1 MEELQKLNSIIDID
15 KEILSTLPKNNKK
28 NKTAYLNKVNEIKD
42 EFKEIKVNILSE
54 IKIRYNKII
63 DVHPNQK
70 IDEIREELQSNE
82 NVQYLI
88 NDIDTAYEKM
98 DLDKGLVNLE
108 QYQRKDLKDV
118 NENIAYCIDRFK
130 QVGINL
136 EQKDFDYSNFVNE
149 YLSVFFDEME
159 IGDINSKNIKDK
171 FDEIYWQ
178 CPDLIIQIALNFK
191 YLYLKYEQ
199 KITKYF
205 TEQRSKLLKKHTGEE
220 IRDRFMD
227 LQKELEVA
235 TSLDGYS
242 VFQRLLNKELSTKD
256 FTEKSIIQRYEMFV
270 SEEKI
275 NLSDEQEM
283 NEIDSNLKKLLNG
296 LYEYKKYLE
305 FKFIIDE
312 VKQIYEKNEKV
323 KSSYEKIKRQILMK
337 EKNRIRINLKISKQN
352 TSDNSYRNNL
362 TQREGLINELKGL
375 YDELDENKIIDM
387 VTKKLNPNSTIYD
400 VIDLVGSFYEF
411 LYSFILKAKENIED
425 EEIDK
430 LIDDINEF
438 RKFPYCTIMKNISV
452 SDERDIAIM
461 IKEMYQL
468 LGINIS
474 SDLNEDDIDG
484 IIDILNKMMISHN
497 IRKNKIDISTIDSA
511 LEFKTIIKN
520 NTEQN

>member
-28 NKTAYLNKVNEIKD
+28 NKAAFLNKVNEIED
-42 EFKEIKVNILSE
+42 EFVDIKIKILSE
-54 IKIRYNKII
+54 IKQRYNRII
-63 DVHPNQK
+63 DVHSNQK
-70 IDEIREELQSNE
+70 IDDIREELQSNE

-98 DLDKGLVNLE
+98 DLDKGLISLE

-136 EQKDFDYSNFVNE
+136 DQNDFDYSNFVNE

-159 IGDINSKNIKDK
+159 IGDINSKKLKDK

-178 CPDLIIQIALNFK
+178 CPDLIVQITLNFK
-191 YLYLKYEQ
+191 YLYLQYEP

-205 TEQRSKLLKKHTGEE
+205 LEQKAKLLKKHTGEE
-220 IRDRFMD
+220 IRDRYMD
-227 LQKELEVA
+227 LQRELEYA
-235 TSLDGYS
+235 ISMDGYT
-242 VFQRLLNKELSTKD
+242 VFNKLINKELSTKD
-256 FTEKSIIQRYEMFV
+256 YTEKSIMQRYEMFV
-270 SEEKI
+270 SKERI
-275 NLSDEQEM
+275 NLTNEQETD
-283 NEIDSNLKKLLNG
+283 EIDSNLKKLSNG

-312 VKQIYEKNEKV
+312 IKQIYEKNAKT
-323 KSSYEKIKRQILMK
+323 KSSYEKIKRQILSK
-337 EKNRIRINLKISKQN
+337 ERNRIRINTKINRQN
-352 TSDNSYRNNL
+352 ASDNSYRNNL

-375 YDELDENKIIDM
+375 YDELDENKIIDV
-387 VTKKLNPNSTIYD
+387 VTKELNPNSTIYD

-411 LYSFILKAKENIED
+411 LYLFILKAKENIED
-425 EEIDK
+425 AEIDNI
-430 LIDDINEF
+430 IDDINEF

-452 SDERDIAIM
+452 SEERDIATM

-474 SDLNEDDIDG
+474 SELNEDDING
-484 IIDILNKMMISHN
+484 IIDVLNKMMISHN
-497 IRKNKIDISTIDSA
+497 IRKNNIDIDAIDSA